1 MTTEQLIA
9 AIAASVTAGGALTEL
24 VKFLAQWASGA
35 ASREK
40 EKSQDLI
47 SQRDRAWELVESE
60 RARADAAE
68 AEVRRAEDARRIIAE
83 HASTIRGLWLAKG
96 LPPGELPPWPNN

>member
-1 MTTEQLIA
+1 MTTEPLIA
-9 AIAASVTAGGALTEL
+9 AIAASAEL
-24 VKFLAQWASGA
+24 VKFLAQWHSGA

-40 EKSQDLI
+40 GKSQDLI

-68 AEVRRAEDARRIIAE
+68 AEARRAEDARRIIAE

-96 LPPGELPPWPNN
+96 LPLGELPPWPNN

>member
-9 AIAASVTAGGALTEL
+9 AIAASVTAGGALAEL
-24 VKFLAQWASGA
+24 VKFLAQWHSGA

-40 EKSQDLI
+40 GKSQDLI

-68 AEVRRAEDARRIIAE
+68 AEARRAEDARRIIAE

-96 LPPGELPPWPNN
+96 LPLGELPPWPNN

>member
-1 MTTEQLIA
+1 MATEQLIA
-9 AIAASVTAGGALTEL
+9 TIAASVTAGGALTEL

-68 AEVRRAEDARRIIAE
+68 AESKTADSVKRRALELASEYRRRLILAGED
-83 HASTIRGLWLAKG
+83 
-96 LPPGELPPWPNN
+96 PGEWPQNLAG